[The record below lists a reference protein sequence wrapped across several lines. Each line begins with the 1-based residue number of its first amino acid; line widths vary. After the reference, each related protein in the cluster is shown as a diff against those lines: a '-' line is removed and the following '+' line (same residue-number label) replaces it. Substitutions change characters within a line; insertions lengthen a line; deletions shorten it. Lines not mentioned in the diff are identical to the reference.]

1 MPETDPTIVQAL
13 RRLQLIDDQSVPSMI
28 PLTGGVSSDIWRV
41 ELKQQTVCVKRALPQ
56 LKVAALWEA
65 PIERNQYEWEWL
77 RIAGT
82 VEPTAVPSLIARD
95 TESGCFIMEYLETQN
110 YPIWKNQL
118 RDGLTDLET
127 AKAVGQRLASIH
139 AATAGQPD
147 IRDRFPT
154 DHIFH
159 AIRIEPYLLT
169 TAKRHDDLA
178 GPIHQIATDLAQTKQ
193 TLVHGDISPK
203 NILVGPSGPLFL
215 DAECACYGDPVFDI
229 TFCLNH
235 LMLKCIWTPRATSG
249 FLRAFDVLSKS
260 YLDGVVWDD
269 RQAFEARAARTLPAL
284 FLARVDGKSPVDYIT
299 TEKHRDLIRHVAR
312 KLLRSP
318 VATLHDVRM
327 TWTEA
332 LERTA

>member
-1 MPETDPTIVQAL
+1 M
-13 RRLQLIDDQSVPSMI
+13 
-28 PLTGGVSSDIWRV
+28 GGVSSDIWRV

-65 PIERNQYEWEWL
+65 PVERNQYEWEWL
-77 RIAGT
+77 RIAGK

-95 TESGCFIMEYLETQN
+95 TESGCFVMEYLDRKN

-118 RDGLTDLET
+118 RDGLIDLET
-127 AKAVGQRLASIH
+127 ARTIGQRLAAIH
-139 AATAGQPD
+139 VATAGQAD

-169 TAKRHDDLA
+169 TATLHDDLA
-178 GPIHQIATDLAQTKQ
+178 GAIGQIATNLAQTKQ
-193 TLVHGDISPK
+193 ALVHGDISPK
-203 NILVGPSGPLFL
+203 NILVGPSGPIFL

-235 LMLKCIWTPRATSG
+235 LMLKCIWTPHATAG
-249 FLRAFDVLSKS
+249 FLQAFDVLSNS

-299 TEKHRDLIRHVAR
+299 SETHRDLIRHVSR
-312 KLLRSP
+312 KLLLSP
-318 VATLHDVRM
+318 VTTLHDVRM

>member
-1 MPETDPTIVQAL
+1 M
-13 RRLQLIDDQSVPSMI
+13 
-28 PLTGGVSSDIWRV
+28 GGVSSDIWRV

-65 PIERNQYEWEWL
+65 PVERNQYEWEWL
-77 RIAGT
+77 RIAGK

-95 TESGCFIMEYLETQN
+95 TESGCFVMEYLDRKN

-118 RDGLTDLET
+118 RDGLIDLET
-127 AKAVGQRLASIH
+127 VRTIGQRLAAIH
-139 AATAGQPD
+139 VATAGQAD

-169 TAKRHDDLA
+169 TATLHDDLA
-178 GPIHQIATDLAQTKQ
+178 GAIGQIATNLAQTKQ
-193 TLVHGDISPK
+193 ALVHGDISPK
-203 NILVGPSGPLFL
+203 NILVGPSGPIFI

-235 LMLKCIWTPRATSG
+235 LMLKCIWTPHATSG

-260 YLDGVVWDD
+260 
-269 RQAFEARAARTLPAL
+269 
-284 FLARVDGKSPVDYIT
+284 
-299 TEKHRDLIRHVAR
+299 
-312 KLLRSP
+312 
-318 VATLHDVRM
+318 
-327 TWTEA
+327 
-332 LERTA
+332 

>member
-1 MPETDPTIVQAL
+1 M
-13 RRLQLIDDQSVPSMI
+13 
-28 PLTGGVSSDIWRV
+28 GGVSSDIWRV

-65 PIERNQYEWEWL
+65 PVERNQYEWEWL
-77 RIAGT
+77 RIAGK

-95 TESGCFIMEYLETQN
+95 TESGCFVMEYLDRKN

-118 RDGLTDLET
+118 RDGLIDLET
-127 AKAVGQRLASIH
+127 VRTIGQRLAAIH
-139 AATAGQPD
+139 VATAGQAD

-169 TAKRHDDLA
+169 TATLHDDLA
-178 GPIHQIATDLAQTKQ
+178 GAIGQIATNLAQTKQ
-193 TLVHGDISPK
+193 ALVHGDISPK
-203 NILVGPSGPLFL
+203 NILVGPSGPIFL

-235 LMLKCIWTPRATSG
+235 LMLKCIWTPHATAG
-249 FLRAFDVLSKS
+249 FLQAFDVLSNS

-269 RQAFEARAARTLPAL
+269 RQAFEARAARTLPAR

-299 TEKHRDLIRHVAR
+299 TEAHRDLIRHVSR
-312 KLLRSP
+312 KLLLSP
-318 VATLHDVRM
+318 VVTLRDVRM

>member
-1 MPETDPTIVQAL
+1 
-13 RRLQLIDDQSVPSMI
+13 MI

-41 ELKQQTVCVKRALPQ
+41 ELNQQTVCVKRALPQ

-77 RIAGT
+77 QIAGT

-95 TESGCFIMEYLETQN
+95 TESGCFVMEYLDTQT
-110 YPIWKNQL
+110 YPIWKTQL
-118 RDGLTDLET
+118 RDGVTDLET
-127 AKAVGQRLASIH
+127 AKTIGQRLVSIH
-139 AATAGQPD
+139 AATVGRPD
-147 IRDRFPT
+147 IQERFQT

-169 TAKRHDDLA
+169 TARHHEDLA
-178 GPIHQIATDLAQTKQ
+178 DSLQKIATDLAQIKQ
-193 TLVHGDISPK
+193 TLIHGDVSPK
-203 NILVGPSGPLFL
+203 NILIGPSGPLFL

-235 LMLKCIWTPRATSG
+235 LMLKCIWTPHATSG
-249 FLRAFDVLSKS
+249 FLQAFDVLSKA

-299 TEKHRDLIRHVAR
+299 TETHRDLIRHVSR
-312 KLLRSP
+312 KLLLSP
-318 VATLHDVRM
+318 AATLRDVRM

>member
-1 MPETDPTIVQAL
+1 M
-13 RRLQLIDDQSVPSMI
+13 
-28 PLTGGVSSDIWRV
+28 GGVSSDIWRV

-65 PIERNQYEWEWL
+65 PVERNQYEWEWL
-77 RIAGT
+77 RIAGK
-82 VEPTAVPSLIARD
+82 VEPPAVPSLIARA
-95 TESGCFIMEYLETQN
+95 TERGCFVMEYLARKN

-118 RDGLTDLET
+118 RDGLIDLET
-127 AKAVGQRLASIH
+127 ARTIGQRLAAIH
-139 AATAGQPD
+139 VATAGQAD

-169 TAKRHDDLA
+169 TATLHDDLA
-178 GPIHQIATDLAQTKQ
+178 GAIGQIATNLAQTKQ
-193 TLVHGDISPK
+193 ALVHGDISPK
-203 NILVGPSGPLFL
+203 NILVGPSGPMFL

-235 LMLKCIWTPRATSG
+235 LMLKCIWTPHATSG

-299 TEKHRDLIRHVAR
+299 TETHRDLIRHVSR
-312 KLLRSP
+312 KLLLSP
-318 VATLHDVRM
+318 VTTLHDVRM

-332 LERTA
+332 LERTK

>member
-1 MPETDPTIVQAL
+1 M
-13 RRLQLIDDQSVPSMI
+13 
-28 PLTGGVSSDIWRV
+28 GGVSSDIWRV

-65 PIERNQYEWEWL
+65 PVERNQYEWEWL
-77 RIAGT
+77 RIAGK

-95 TESGCFIMEYLETQN
+95 AESGCFVMEYLDRKN

-118 RDGLTDLET
+118 RDGLIDLET
-127 AKAVGQRLASIH
+127 ARTIGQRLAAIH
-139 AATAGQPD
+139 AATAGQAD

-169 TAKRHDDLA
+169 TATLHDDLA
-178 GPIHQIATDLAQTKQ
+178 GAIGQIATNLAQTKQ
-193 TLVHGDISPK
+193 ALVHGDISPK
-203 NILVGPSGPLFL
+203 NILVGPSGPIFL

-235 LMLKCIWTPRATSG
+235 LMLKCIWTPHATAG
-249 FLRAFDVLSKS
+249 FLQAFDVLSNS

-299 TEKHRDLIRHVAR
+299 SDTHRDLVRHVSR
-312 KLLRSP
+312 KLLLSP
-318 VATLHDVRM
+318 VATLREVRM